1 MNLLKHIQF
10 QQLINLLLLL
20 ALGYQNHTLQTSWLN
35 IISLMLFSGALELA
49 IKKELFVPY
58 SAFITALGVVLM
70 VGWLKWYIPYIIIAL
85 AILQKHYLKIA
96 NSHIFNPSNFALIVA
111 IFLFYPKALPIVG
124 ELGKQSFIVYF
135 VILIGTLILIRVN
148 RYLITISFLISYTLL
163 NYLVISK
170 VDTTWSFEHYI
181 SMLYSTSFIVFIFFM
196 LTDPVTTPKKP
207 LHQIYF
213 GIGVAS
219 LIVALNYFIGIRVW
233 NQFLGLFLTS
243 ILFTPLYKTM
253 SKKDYIKFTITLIL
267 ALIITI
273 QISLK
278 APIYFSM

>member
-10 QQLINLLLLL
+10 QQLINLILLLVL
-20 ALGYQNHTLQTSWLN
+20 SYQNHTLQTSWLN
-35 IISLMLFSGALELA
+35 IATLMLFSGVLELI
-49 IKKELFVPY
+49 IKRDIFIPY
-58 SAFITALGVVLM
+58 SAFITAIGVVLM
-70 VGWLKWYIPYIIIAL
+70 VGWLKWYIPYIVIAL
-85 AILQKHYLKIA
+85 AILQKHYLKIS

-111 IFLFYPKALPIVG
+111 ILLFYPKALPIVG

-135 VILIGTLILIRVN
+135 VILIGSLILIRVN
-148 RYLITISFLISYTLL
+148 RYLITISFLLAYTLL

-170 VDTTWSFEHYI
+170 VDTTWSFENYI

-196 LTDPVTTPKKP
+196 LTDPITTPKKP

-213 GIGVAS
+213 GVAVAS

-253 SKKDYIKFTITLIL
+253 SKEDYKKFTITLIL
-267 ALIITI
+267 ALIITTL
-273 QISLK
+273 ISLK